1 MNDLIKNNW
10 MILLAVGAAYMY
22 YRKTNPTAILNDR
35 YPMAYR

>member
-10 MILLAVGAAYMY
+10 MILLAAGAAYWY
-22 YRKTNPTAILNDR
+22 WRTNNPTQILNNR